1 MKTPRELL
9 LKRHEAALP
18 KLDALRT
25 RAGDLQSPSPA
36 VASLASSTA
45 ADGDCKSPARASAS
59 QLSTF
64 NSQPVSLWERLFGP
78 NPLAWAGLAAV
89 WVVLLSV
96 NRSGSQPASSASM
109 ANRAS
114 QPSEAAVAEIVRE
127 NRRQMAEL
135 LNLDEPQAAPTPRSE
150 LHPKRSQRREDVVV
164 V

>member
-25 RAGDLQSPSPA
+25 RAGDLQSPS
-36 VASLASSTA
+36 VASANT
-45 ADGDCKSPARASAS
+45 ADGGCKPPARA
-59 QLSTF
+59 
-64 NSQPVSLWERLFGP
+64 SLWERLFGP

-89 WVVLLSV
+89 WVVLFAV
-96 NRSGSQPASSASM
+96 NRSGSEPANSAST
-109 ANRAS
+109 ASRAS

-127 NRRQMAEL
+127 RRREMAEL

-150 LHPKRSQRREDVVV
+150 LHPKRSQRREDFVVV
-164 V
+164 

>member
-18 KLDALRT
+18 KLDALR
-25 RAGDLQSPSPA
+25 
-36 VASLASSTA
+36 A
-45 ADGDCKSPARASAS
+45 AALPARS
-59 QLSTF
+59 QLSTL
-64 NSQPVSLWERLFGP
+64 NSQPASLWERLFGP

-89 WVVLLSV
+89 WVLLLAV
-96 NRSGSQPASSASM
+96 NRSGSEAATSSAS
-109 ANRAS
+109 RAS

-150 LHPKRSQRREDVVV
+150 LHPKRSQRREDWAVV
-164 V
+164 

>member
-18 KLDALRT
+18 KLDALR
-25 RAGDLQSPSPA
+25 
-36 VASLASSTA
+36 A
-45 ADGDCKSPARASAS
+45 AAALPARS

-64 NSQPVSLWERLFGP
+64 NPQPASLWERLFGP

-89 WVVLLSV
+89 WVLLLAV
-96 NRSGSQPASSASM
+96 NRSGSEAATSSAS
-109 ANRAS
+109 RAS

-150 LHPKRSQRREDVVV
+150 LHPKRSQRREDFAVV
-164 V
+164 

>member
-18 KLDALRT
+18 KLDALR
-25 RAGDLQSPSPA
+25 
-36 VASLASSTA
+36 A
-45 ADGDCKSPARASAS
+45 AALPARS
-59 QLSTF
+59 QLSTL
-64 NSQPVSLWERLFGP
+64 NSQPASLWERLFGP

-89 WVVLLSV
+89 WLVLLAV
-96 NRSGSQPASSASM
+96 NRSGSEPATSTAS
-109 ANRAS
+109 RAS

-150 LHPKRSQRREDVVV
+150 LHPKRSQRREDWAVV
-164 V
+164 

>member
-25 RAGDLQSPSPA
+25 RAGDFQSPS
-36 VASLASSTA
+36 LATT
-45 ADGDCKSPARASAS
+45 ADGDWKSPARAY
-59 QLSTF
+59 QLSTL
-64 NSQPVSLWERLFGP
+64 NSQPASLWERLFGP

-89 WVVLLSV
+89 WLVLLAI
-96 NRSGSQPASSASM
+96 NRSGSEPATLSAS
-109 ANRAS
+109 RAS

-135 LNLDEPQAAPTPRSE
+135 LNLDEPQAAPTPRTE
-150 LHPKRSQRREDVVV
+150 QHPKRSQRRENIVVV
-164 V
+164 

>member
-18 KLDALRT
+18 KLDALR
-25 RAGDLQSPSPA
+25 
-36 VASLASSTA
+36 A
-45 ADGDCKSPARASAS
+45 AAALPARS

-64 NSQPVSLWERLFGP
+64 NPQPASLWERLFGP

-89 WVVLLSV
+89 WVLLLAV
-96 NRSGSQPASSASM
+96 NRSGSEAATSSAS
-109 ANRAS
+109 RAS

-150 LHPKRSQRREDVVV
+150 PHPKRSQRREDFAVV
-164 V
+164 

>member
-25 RAGDLQSPSPA
+25 RAGDFLSPS
-36 VASLASSTA
+36 
-45 ADGDCKSPARASAS
+45 RAS
-59 QLSTF
+59 QLSTLT
-64 NSQPVSLWERLFGP
+64 SQPASRWERLFGP

-89 WVVLLSV
+89 WVVLLAV
-96 NRSGSQPASSASM
+96 NRSGTEPATSSAS
-109 ANRAS
+109 RAS

-135 LNLDEPQAAPTPRSE
+135 LNLDEPQAAPPPRSE
-150 LHPKRSQRREDVVV
+150 LHPKRSQRREEFAVV
-164 V
+164 

>member
-18 KLDALRT
+18 KLDALR
-25 RAGDLQSPSPA
+25 
-36 VASLASSTA
+36 A
-45 ADGDCKSPARASAS
+45 AALPARS
-59 QLSTF
+59 QLSTL
-64 NSQPVSLWERLFGP
+64 NSQPMSVWKRLFGP

-89 WVVLLSV
+89 WLVLLAV
-96 NRSGSQPASSASM
+96 NRSGSEAATSSAS
-109 ANRAS
+109 RAS

-150 LHPKRSQRREDVVV
+150 LHPKRSQRREDFAVV
-164 V
+164 